1 MELGTEDLILLL
13 LLAAVVVAFTLRPS
27 GEAAAVTTN
36 LTLRLSALGETG
48 ASGVGD
54 VSGIGNVSGVGADDE
69 PGAER
74 VTVSVGRGGVLT
86 LRREGLSALPA
97 ETTLHLA
104 AVRVRDRLT
113 IHEHTLAAV
122 PPGVVGGCIKCG
134 EVALTLSEPLPHTLY
149 VKYLSEPT
157 TTSGSATVRLREGI
171 SVTIALKN

>member
-36 LTLRLSALGETG
+36 LTLRLLTSDETG
-48 ASGVGD
+48 ASGT
-54 VSGIGNVSGVGADDE
+54 GNVSCVGADDVS
-69 PGAER
+69 GAER
-74 VTVSVGRGGVLT
+74 VTVSVGTGGMLR

-97 ETTLHLA
+97 QTALHLA

-113 IHEHTLAAV
+113 IHEHTLASV
-122 PPGVVGGCIKCG
+122 PPGVVGGGIKCG
-134 EVALTLSEPLPHTLY
+134 EVVLTLSEPLPHTLY

-171 SVTIALKN
+171 SITIALKN